1 MVEERNKSL
10 LKYMKIKK
18 KRVTNISLFKLIIL
32 LKYEGFFKT
41 KIDIKMSMRNKMDM
55 YLFIFILVPNLKIWL
70 LLIYIILI
78 LG

>member
-10 LKYMKIKK
+10 LKYMKLKK

>member
-10 LKYMKIKK
+10 LKYMKLKK

-55 YLFIFILVPNLKIWL
+55 YLFIFILVPNLKI
-70 LLIYIILI
+70 
-78 LG
+78 